1 MDLSLADPCRCVYG
15 VRCSESPVKERDSYR
30 DLSRYNAV
38 PLVGLL
44 ARERWQTFEISWG
57 KTQYLMKTLKHLLPE
72 NVYAQKNVHSR
83 KFCEHYDSTKNG
95 YGRCLD
101 RTRNIF
107 TRSLASH
114 SNIFSSCHHRPFMI
128 CFFV

>member
-44 ARERWQTFEISWG
+44 GRRGRGTKPLSPDARWQ
-57 KTQYLMKTLKHLLPE
+57 
-72 NVYAQKNVHSR
+72 
-83 KFCEHYDSTKNG
+83 
-95 YGRCLD
+95 CL
-101 RTRNIF
+101 
-107 TRSLASH
+107 SQ
-114 SNIFSSCHHRPFMI
+114 RP
-128 CFFV
+128 VNRHE